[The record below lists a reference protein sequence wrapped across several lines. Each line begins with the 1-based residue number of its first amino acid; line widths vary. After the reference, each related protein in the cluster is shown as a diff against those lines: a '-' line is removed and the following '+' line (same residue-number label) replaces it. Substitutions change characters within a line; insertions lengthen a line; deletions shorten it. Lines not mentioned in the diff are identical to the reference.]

1 MLTKG
6 HLKSSFSLFF
16 FFGYVCLGFYILGFR
31 KRQESSFFFSSRLS
45 KSGADPQKKNAALW
59 GKGHNKIAR
68 RHGSARERGTKG
80 TSLFLSLSL
89 SLERRK
95 RRRRRRRAFEQQQ
108 QQQRVVALQVVLF
121 FSSNNTRERVH
132 HLFPDAFKH
141 SLVFPLSLSFKSHR
155 ARPRKDGQSLGD
167 STVRALVLYLL
178 ASDDALVFSRA
189 RASGP
194 TPRDFGREREK
205 GLKIFEFSP
214 PLCVSLS
221 QFFPNIESKIVG
233 GISLSP
239 PFFL

>member
-1 MLTKG
+1 MWNVQN
-6 HLKSSFSLFF
+6 
-16 FFGYVCLGFYILGFR
+16 FGER
-31 KRQESSFFFSSRLS
+31 ETR
-45 KSGADPQKKNAALW
+45 ALC
-59 GKGHNKIAR
+59 

-80 TSLFLSLSL
+80 TSLSLSLSL
-89 SLERRK
+89 SFSLERRK
-95 RRRRRRRAFEQQQ
+95 RNARCLNETRAKSQSFPKFFFSLRTISLRVFSLFPRRRVQK
-108 QQQRVVALQVVLF
+108 LTCVLLP
-121 FSSNNTRERVH
+121 S
-132 HLFPDAFKH
+132 
-141 SLVFPLSLSFKSHR
+141 LSLFESHR

-221 QFFPNIESKIVG
+221 QFFPNIE
-233 GISLSP
+233 
-239 PFFL
+239 

>member
-1 MLTKG
+1 MQN
-6 HLKSSFSLFF
+6 
-16 FFGYVCLGFYILGFR
+16 FGERETRLRFVVMVRPVSVGR
-31 KRQESSFFFSSRLS
+31 KARLS
-45 KSGADPQKKNAALW
+45 
-59 GKGHNKIAR
+59 
-68 RHGSARERGTKG
+68 
-80 TSLFLSLSL
+80 F

-95 RRRRRRRAFEQQQ
+95 RNARCLNDETRAKSQSFPKFFFSLRTISLRVFSLFPRRRVQKLTRVLLPSLFLFE
-108 QQQRVVALQVVLF
+108 
-121 FSSNNTRERVH
+121 
-132 HLFPDAFKH
+132 
-141 SLVFPLSLSFKSHR
+141 SHR

-221 QFFPNIESKIVG
+221 QFFPNIE
-233 GISLSP
+233 
-239 PFFL
+239 